1 MFSCLPLKEID
12 TLEKSLSKRV
22 EFSGSS
28 ESNSMYSLHHIA
40 CLVLS
45 GTCAG
50 REACGK
56 DEDERDWW
64 QDRVDEE
71 AGNKARVHEGLR

>member
-1 MFSCLPLKEID
+1 MELINVFFFLWEGEAMFSCLPLKEID

-64 QDRVDEE
+64 QD
-71 AGNKARVHEGLR
+71 

>member
-1 MFSCLPLKEID
+1 
-12 TLEKSLSKRV
+12 
-22 EFSGSS
+22 
-28 ESNSMYSLHHIA
+28 MYSLHHIA

-64 QDRVDEE
+64 QDRVNGE
-71 AGNKARVHEGLR
+71 AGNKAQVHEGLR